1 MAKTAG
7 SSGHLSAPATAQGFV
22 PALVAREI
30 VVRKKIV
37 RGSWWQGFF
46 VVCFCLAFGA
56 LFEPIE
62 WWVAVVTGEVA
73 EALLGT
79 QGYVWDTQ
87 SDMAYALCG
96 AVAAVVL
103 PGRAHDRQMGAAP
116 GK

>member
-1 MAKTAG
+1 
-7 SSGHLSAPATAQGFV
+7 
-22 PALVAREI
+22 
-30 VVRKKIV
+30 
-37 RGSWWQGFF
+37 
-46 VVCFCLAFGA
+46 
-56 LFEPIE
+56 
-62 WWVAVVTGEVA
+62 VVTGEVA